1 MSETETRRR
10 RLMWGRVALAVAIV
24 AMLTGAIFGWIARL
38 Q

>member
-1 MSETETRRR
+1 MSETEARRR
-10 RLMWGRVALAVAIV
+10 RLKWGRIALAVAVI